1 MNRNGQVLTYYRGA
15 GSFHTRSAANKAR
28 QRPKYTGSGALPSM
42 AMLCRDTG
50 CKHNAAEGQ
59 DDEGE
64 AEEAGRRLTAAAPVE

>member
-1 MNRNGQVLTYYRGA
+1 MHVYAVQQ
-15 GSFHTRSAANKAR
+15 ANKAR

-64 AEEAGRRLTAAAPVE
+64 